1 MKKLTSMYKRYMFH
15 PILYKTVTRTSI
27 VAVLMLLWQRYVSDG
42 TFTIW
47 EAPGFLCGVVLLIWA
62 WVDYLRLDGVTI
74 HHLLEEFKGM
84 GKRQKKIHSTRSI
97 IDYADEKIVSFEE
110 LEPEERTYCSLLSN
124 LVLGLALLITCQALL
139 HVMVTVNLIPETGQ
153 TLPLIS
159 RGGSSTLFTTIA
171 LGMILSVSRQNDE
184 QSHDRPRA
192 ETLYER

>member
-124 LVLGLALLITCQALL
+124 LVLGLPLVAAAAVPHPHLCVREQDGPAR
-139 HVMVTVNLIPETGQ
+139 PGQ
-153 TLPLIS
+153 GSASDPAEPSVGGWLCGFWGRAGRPG
-159 RGGSSTLFTTIA
+159 RGAGSL
-171 LGMILSVSRQNDE
+171 R
-184 QSHDRPRA
+184 
-192 ETLYER
+192 

>member
-62 WVDYLRLDGVTI
+62 WLDYLRLDGVTI

-84 GKRQKKIHSTRSI
+84 GKRQKKPEPSGSRWSCSRASSCSAGRGRCRSW
-97 IDYADEKIVSFEE
+97 
-110 LEPEERTYCSLLSN
+110 
-124 LVLGLALLITCQALL
+124 
-139 HVMVTVNLIPETGQ
+139 
-153 TLPLIS
+153 
-159 RGGSSTLFTTIA
+159 
-171 LGMILSVSRQNDE
+171 
-184 QSHDRPRA
+184 
-192 ETLYER
+192 

>member
-84 GKRQKKIHSTRSI
+84 GKRQKKILSTRSI
-97 IDYADEKIVSFEE
+97 IDYAD
-110 LEPEERTYCSLLSN
+110 EERTYCSLLSN
-124 LVLGLALLITCQALL
+124 LVLGLPLVAAALIASAL
-139 HVMVTVNLIPETGQ
+139 
-153 TLPLIS
+153 
-159 RGGSSTLFTTIA
+159 
-171 LGMILSVSRQNDE
+171 
-184 QSHDRPRA
+184 
-192 ETLYER
+192 

>member
-84 GKRQKKIHSTRSI
+84 GKRQKKIHSTRS
-97 IDYADEKIVSFEE
+97 FEE

-124 LVLGLALLITCQALL
+124 LVLGLPLVAAALIASAL
-139 HVMVTVNLIPETGQ
+139 
-153 TLPLIS
+153 
-159 RGGSSTLFTTIA
+159 
-171 LGMILSVSRQNDE
+171 
-184 QSHDRPRA
+184 
-192 ETLYER
+192 